1 MSRAPHILIVGG
13 GYVGMYTAYRLQRKL
28 RAGEATVTVV
38 DPQPNMTYQP
48 FLPEAAAGSIEPRHV
63 VVPLRKTL
71 RGCRVLTGRVSNVDA
86 ERRVAT
92 VIPTEGVPVE
102 LAYDVLV
109 LAAGSVARTS
119 PVPGLAECGIG
130 FSTVGEAIYLRNHV
144 LSRLDVASSTDERAR
159 RRRALTFV
167 VVGGGYA
174 GVEAFGELEDM
185 ARFALRMHPSLR
197 PADLRWVLVEQAD
210 RILPEVGL
218 SLATY
223 TVDRLAK
230 RGMEVRLGTTVTSM
244 VGGHVVLSDGE
255 ELDAD
260 TVVWTAGVRANPLA
274 ARSGLPVDDRGRLV
288 CEETLRVWGFEDL
301 WSAGDGAAVPDLS
314 ASDGSLCAPSAQH
327 AVRQAKLLADN
338 IVRTFRGREARP
350 YQHKHAGSVASL
362 GLHKGVAE
370 IYGVRL
376 RGFPAWLLHRLYHL
390 SRVPSAN
397 RKTRVAF
404 DWVLAF
410 LFRRDVVS
418 LGTVQ
423 NPRRDWALMVDAE
436 LGQHPA
442 EHAGALQGDQDAQ
455 HQQQAEAPR
464 QHLAQQAAF
473 LAGQLRGDAG
483 DREVL
488 R

>member
-28 RAGEATVTVV
+28 RTGEATITVV

-71 RGCRVLTGRVSNVDA
+71 RGCRVITGRVSAVDS

-92 VIPTEGVPVE
+92 VIPAEGVPVE
-102 LAYDVLV
+102 LAYDVV
-109 LAAGSVARTS
+109 VMAAGSVARTV

-130 FSTVGEAIYLRNHV
+130 FSSVGEAIYLRNHV
-144 LSRLDVASSTDERAR
+144 LSRLDVASSSDDRAR

-174 GVEAFGELEDM
+174 GVEVFGELEDM
-185 ARFALRMHPSLR
+185 ARFALRMHPGLS

-210 RILPEVGL
+210 RILPEVGA
-218 SLATY
+218 SLAEY
-223 TVDRLAK
+223 TVRRLAK

-244 VGGHVVLSDGE
+244 IGGHVVLSDGE

-274 ARSGLPVDDRGRLV
+274 ARSGLPVDDRGRLM
-288 CEETLRVWGFEDL
+288 CTETLRVRGFEGM

-314 ASDGSLCAPSAQH
+314 TSNGFCAPSAQH
-327 AVRQAKLLADN
+327 AVRQAKVLADN
-338 IVRTFRGREARP
+338 IVREFRGREAKP
-350 YQHKHAGSVASL
+350 YQHSHAGSVASL

-370 IYGVRL
+370 IYGIRL
-376 RGFPAWLLHRLYHL
+376 RGFIAWLLHRLYHV
-390 SRVPSAN
+390 SRVPTAN
-397 RKTRVAF
+397 RKARVVF
-404 DWVLAF
+404 DWLLAF

-418 LGTVQ
+418 LGATA
-423 NPRRDWALMVDAE
+423 NPRRDWALLVDAE

-442 EHAGALQGDQDAQ
+442 EHAGALQGHQHAH
-455 HQQQAEAPR
+455 HQQQPEAPR
-464 QHLAQQAAF
+464 QHLAEQAAF
-473 LAGQLRGDAG
+473 LAGKLRGDAG
-483 DREVL
+483 DGEVL